1 MASGKRVSQAVG
13 SAGAKA
19 LGQELAWSPGMA
31 EARQRAARW
40 PVHLGGFVGTRSAAP
55 VGPSRARLAGI
66 RGQDTM
72 GWAVRVAARTPSLL

>member
-1 MASGKRVSQAVG
+1 MG

-31 EARQRAARW
+31 EARQRMGRW
-40 PVHLGGFVGTRSAAP
+40 PVHLGGCVGTSSVAL

-66 RGQDTM
+66 RAQDTM
-72 GWAVRVAARTPSLL
+72 GWAVRVAARTLSLL